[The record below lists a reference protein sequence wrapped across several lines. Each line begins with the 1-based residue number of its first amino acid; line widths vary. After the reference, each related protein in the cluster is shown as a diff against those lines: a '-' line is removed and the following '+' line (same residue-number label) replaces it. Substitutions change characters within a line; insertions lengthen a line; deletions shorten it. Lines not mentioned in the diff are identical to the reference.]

1 MYLNLARKWRSK
13 KFEEVIGQDFVI
25 KVLKNCL
32 YRNLISPVYLISG
45 PKGCGKTTVARLF
58 AAALNCENLL
68 KFREDPK
75 NISLPCSSCHSCILF
90 NKSAHPDF
98 IEIDAASNT
107 GVENVR
113 QIIDSSSFVPAIG
126 SKRIYLID
134 EAHMLSKAAFNALLK
149 TLEEP
154 PASVLFILAT
164 TEVNKVIETVRSRC
178 FQMFFMPIDKE
189 SLLNH
194 LILICK
200 TEEIEFD
207 TEALDFI
214 VQESHGSAR
223 DALNLL
229 EKVRA
234 GFNVVNKDT
243 IFTALGL
250 MPEDYLVNLLELII
264 DQNPNNIMT
273 FYVEHKLDKFDQF
286 IIFKKLVN
294 LIYSAISLKMNL
306 SSNVS
311 EVSIHKLKALISA
324 FPLDLFIK
332 MLDLCYSF
340 ELVLLKTANPSIL
353 VQNLLIKLCLVS
365 SQTTSGSSEKLTS
378 NNSISASKTV
388 TQILPKKVELVQN
401 QTTNSPTVIS
411 SKTSQ
416 SQEWSTFLKALEGVN
431 DPLVLSIFK
440 QGVFKVTESNISL
453 SFNKDLI
460 FFKDWLENTKSVWR
474 PLLTKAFP
482 RSTGEIAIEFI
493 FLKDIEIPVSAASVN
508 QFNNEKKNFEK
519 IDNRES
525 FAGGP
530 GSKKIEISVK
540 PVTTEVNG
548 NRIFKRNI
556 EKVVAQDQNIPVDLN
571 KFQKVNIISK
581 IFPGK
586 VTSSLAI
593 HKILEEHNE

>member
-13 KFEEVIGQDFVI
+13 KFEEVIGQDFAI

-68 KFREDPK
+68 NFRQDPK
-75 NISLPCSSCHSCILF
+75 NVSLPCSVCQSCILF

-113 QIIDSSSFVPAIG
+113 QIIDSASFIPALG

-189 SLLNH
+189 SLLNYLVH
-194 LILICK
+194 ICK
-200 TEEIEFD
+200 AEEIEFEL
-207 TEALDFI
+207 EALNFI

-229 EKVRA
+229 EKIRA
-234 GFNVVNKDT
+234 GFNIVNKET
-243 IFTALGL
+243 VFTALGL
-250 MPEDYLVNLLELII
+250 MPEDYLINLLELII
-264 DQNPNNIMT
+264 GQKANDMMT
-273 FYVEHKLDKFDQF
+273 FYVNHNLDRFDQF
-286 IIFKKLVN
+286 IVFKKLVN
-294 LIYSAISLKMNL
+294 LLYSAVTLKMNL
-306 SSNVS
+306 SSNLTEMSV
-311 EVSIHKLKALISA
+311 HRLKALITSS
-324 FPLDLFIK
+324 PLDLFIK

-340 ELVLLKTANPSIL
+340 ELILLKTANPSIL
-353 VQNLLIKLCLVS
+353 IQNLLIKLCLI
-365 SQTTSGSSEKLTS
+365 SSEPSAPVSRTPAVPT
-378 NNSISASKTV
+378 NSQAVSPKSVPQVA
-388 TQILPKKVELVQN
+388 PKKIEPVFTQPTVS
-401 QTTNSPTVIS
+401 TNSVQVP
-411 SKTSQ
+411 
-416 SQEWSTFLKALEGVN
+416 QEWQAFLRALENVN

-440 QGVFKVTESNISL
+440 QGHFKITENSINL
-453 SFNKDLI
+453 SFNKELN
-460 FFKDWLENTKSVWR
+460 FFKDWLENTKAVWR
-474 PLLTKAFP
+474 PLLTTAF
-482 RSTGEIAIEFI
+482 RARDSFQEAVAIEFM
-493 FLKDIEIPVSAASVN
+493 FVSDIAIPISQVNSTTAAPA
-508 QFNNEKKNFEK
+508 KKNFDRL
-519 IDNRES
+519 DNQEH
-525 FAGGP
+525 F
-530 GSKKIEISVK
+530 SKKIEISVK
-540 PVTTEVNG
+540 PENTGISG
-548 NRIFKRNI
+548 NRIFKKPITR
-556 EKVVAQDQNIPVDLN
+556 VVAQDKNIPVDLD

-581 IFPGK
+581 LFPGK

-593 HKILEEHNE
+593 DNILEEHSE